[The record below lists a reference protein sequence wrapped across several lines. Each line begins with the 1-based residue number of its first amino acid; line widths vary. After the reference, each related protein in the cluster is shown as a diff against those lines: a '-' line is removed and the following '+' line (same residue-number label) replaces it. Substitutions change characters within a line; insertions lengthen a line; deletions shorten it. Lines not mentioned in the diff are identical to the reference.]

1 MQHLQKLS
9 FRNYLALDL
18 YVLLATYSSPT
29 TFHGEKTFSNLEL
42 GMKQYTLLCAKSS
55 TTGAVSS
62 LKACLRVQ
70 SADASTCFEFRS
82 LKPFINRSQYRLLT
96 FNCRPID
103 YYRYR

>member
-9 FRNYLALDL
+9 FWNYLALDL

-55 TTGAVSS
+55 TIRCSQQFES
-62 LKACLRVQ
+62 MFAC
-70 SADASTCFEFRS
+70 AE
-82 LKPFINRSQYRLLT
+82 
-96 FNCRPID
+96 CRCEHLF
-103 YYRYR
+103 